1 MLMDT
6 HKQQM
11 QHGLDIVLNVCIM
24 SLFPFPHFP
33 KWVKTLGDSL
43 LLGHISCGKGG
54 LQFCY
59 MYLFKE
65 TFNSS
70 SEDMAI
76 YGAAFQAALISC
88 CHHQK

>member
-1 MLMDT
+1 MDT
-6 HKQQM
+6 HKQQI
-11 QHGLDIVLNVCIM
+11 QHSLDIVLNVYIM

-65 TFNSS
+65 TFKSSREDLAMNRAGLSS
-70 SEDMAI
+70 S
-76 YGAAFQAALISC
+76 FN
-88 CHHQK
+88 